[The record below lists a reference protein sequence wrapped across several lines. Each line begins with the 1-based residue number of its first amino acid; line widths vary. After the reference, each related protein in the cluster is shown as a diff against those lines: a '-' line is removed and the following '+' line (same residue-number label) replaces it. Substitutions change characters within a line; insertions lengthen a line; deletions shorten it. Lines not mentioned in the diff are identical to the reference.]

1 MREVQAKQL
10 GRLIAT
16 ARKKKR
22 WSLRRLQAE
31 TGIPLTWLTELEQ
44 GSYQRPAPDRLG
56 LVVELLDMPIK
67 PVDQLLGG
75 SLAAQMVDWRVVLR
89 LTFDLTPGETERVED
104 FVTKLVRERRHRERD
119 GVA

>member
-10 GRLIAT
+10 GRLVAA

-22 WSLRRLQAE
+22 VSLRQLQAK

-44 GSYQRPAPDRLG
+44 GRYMQPAPDRIG
-56 LVVELLDMPIK
+56 LVVDVLGMPIK

-75 SLAAQMVDWRVVLR
+75 SLAAQMVDWRIALR
-89 LTFDLTPGETERVED
+89 LSHGLSPAETQRVED
-104 FVTKLVRERRHRERD
+104 FVTTLIREREDR
-119 GVA
+119 